1 MRRSRDKVIDLVHVH
16 LGSPS
21 EAPEVPHAAA
31 DRKSSG
37 EAAEKQIPTSFYS
50 AMADLR

>member
-1 MRRSRDKVIDLVHVH
+1 MTRSRDKVIDLVHVH

-21 EAPEVPHAAA
+21 EAPEARHAAA
-31 DRKSSG
+31 HRESSG
-37 EAAEKQIPTSFYS
+37 EAAEKPIPTRFYS